1 MSGMRTNKMHKV
13 EEQVDDDRDS
23 AKSLRKALTVLQ
35 TVANADAPPTVAKV
49 AIESGI
55 SRPTAYRLV
64 RTLVDEGFLKQDPQS
79 GRLGVGLSVLTLA
92 ASLLDSNRLRLEA
105 LPHLQSLSTL
115 TGERTNLGILHQN
128 RVLYLGGVE
137 KPTLPMIYSRFGKT
151 APAHC
156 CSLGKTLL
164 AYNPKSVVEAVLAAE
179 PLTPLTPNS
188 ITSVPKF
195 LKELEVTRKRGYA
208 IDREEHQLHSCC
220 IAVPIFDASKQ
231 PVGAIGVSG
240 RDLKPLL
247 DHLDSLRHTAEQIS
261 HRL

>member
-1 MSGMRTNKMHKV
+1 MSQI
-13 EEQVDDDRDS
+13 EEQVEDDRDS
-23 AKSLRKALTVLQ
+23 AKSLRKALTVMQ
-35 TVANADAPPTVAKV
+35 MVANSDPPPTIAK
-49 AIESGI
+49 AALQAGI

-79 GRLGVGLSVLTLA
+79 GRLSVGLSVLTLA

-115 TGERTNLGILHQN
+115 TGERTNLGILHRN

-137 KPTLPMIYSRFGKT
+137 KPTLPMIYSRFGKS

-156 CSLGKTLL
+156 CSLGKALL
-164 AYNPKSVVEAVLAAE
+164 AYSPKALVDGVLAAE
-179 PLTPLTPNS
+179 PLTPQTPNS
-188 ITSVPKF
+188 ITSAPKF
-195 LKELEVTRKRGYA
+195 LKELEVTRRRGYA

-220 IAVPIFDASKQ
+220 VAVPIFDGAKQ

-240 RDLKPLL
+240 SDVKVLME
-247 DHLDSLRHTAEQIS
+247 HLDALRHTAELIS